1 MICFATTEWNV
12 QVRKLVCYSLNLG
25 KWARANDSDFQ
36 LQKPGQKC
44 YAFRA
49 MKCEFIYFHFD
60 FFYVNLILYLY
71 YQQKKYTYIYICP
84 QEFKMVRNRR
94 GIWKLYLRLL
104 CSSKILIDWLHMCI
118 FKRLALNITIIS
130 KSHPLKSR
138 TIKAYA
144 SCIRSLNKEGF
155 LSCHGGLLLG
165 VAVALKGPPILTQTE
180 SLSKINKS

>member
-1 MICFATTEWNV
+1 MISEHVPTIWVFSYKNKDKNV
-12 QVRKLVCYSLNLG
+12 MLSEQWSANL
-25 KWARANDSDFQ
+25 
-36 LQKPGQKC
+36 
-44 YAFRA
+44 Y
-49 MKCEFIYFHFD
+49 I
-60 FFYVNLILYLY
+60 FYVNLILYLY

-130 KSHPLKSR
+130 KPHPLKSR